1 MAYTDGGWGRNT
13 VRRKNLAAR
22 KGCRVYKGADP
33 PGTLHIPDEAA
44 RVTRRGQMS
53 HRVLASLRAV
63 AVVVAV
69 VSWGRYPP
77 LPRPTRPGRH
87 RVERTTKA
95 RRGSIQREFD
105 REAIRLCHGFGEIC
119 P

>member
-1 MAYTDGGWGRNT
+1 VAYTDGGGGRNN

-33 PGTLHIPDEAA
+33 AGTLHIPDEAA

-53 HRVLASLRAV
+53 HRGLASLRAV

-69 VSWGRYPP
+69 VSLGPVP
-77 LPRPTRPGRH
+77 AVAQTDAPRT
-87 RVERTTKA
+87 A
-95 RRGSIQREFD
+95 
-105 REAIRLCHGFGEIC
+105 
-119 P
+119 